1 MTLVPDLT
9 PASPRGSQVNL
20 PTLLCVAQT
29 LLPTIPEP
37 QGRLPSGSGAVD
49 AGPRSSAQAGTSSPE
64 GWKGKLCSPSSF
76 PERCRWVCYTEVLL
90 SLFSQTLPWAAVI
103 RGEREIK
110 YTQLVKGSRQH
121 LIKGTESHLVRIT
134 HCAGHFASTFLTWGE
149 RGYVTLSHQGSS
161 FVELTLFLF
170 PPENFALLG
179 VWINTRLLL
188 IWVTTTKS
196 NVKWK
201 SLHSLLYI
209 RSLTLD

>member
-9 PASPRGSQVNL
+9 PVSPRGSQVNL

-90 SLFSQTLPWAAVI
+90 SLFSQTLPWVAVI

-110 YTQLVKGSRQH
+110 YAQLVKGSRRH
-121 LIKGTESHLVRIT
+121 LIKGTESHLVRII
-134 HCAGHFASTFLTWGE
+134 HCAGHFASIFLTWGK
-149 RGYVTLSHQGSS
+149 RGLCDFIPSGLLFCRTDTFSFSTWEFCFIGCLDKYKVTSYLSDH
-161 FVELTLFLF
+161 
-170 PPENFALLG
+170 
-179 VWINTRLLL
+179 
-188 IWVTTTKS
+188 
-196 NVKWK
+196 
-201 SLHSLLYI
+201 H
-209 RSLTLD
+209 